1 VLLGAHAMGLEPWV
15 GLLLS
20 ATIATAMRMAAI
32 WLDWRIPP
40 WRVVD

>member
-1 VLLGAHAMGLEPWV
+1 VLVAAHGLGLESWV
-15 GLLLS
+15 GLLL
-20 ATIATAMRMAAI
+20 AAGVATALRLAAI